1 MSSRCRIPTIPALL
15 AAGVL
20 IGCSATEP
28 RQLDAEF
35 ALDAVAGDP
44 IPAVVIDNEFI
55 SVSVIADTIRLFRD
69 GTGERVT
76 VTDVTE
82 GAAVTT
88 PDRRDR
94 ELTKLIYRLRDGH
107 FEAEFFCPADA
118 LCAPPPHLVGTLQG
132 ASLDLTL
139 GTGWRAPL
147 TYTRVEE

>member
-1 MSSRCRIPTIPALL
+1 MSSRCRTLTIPALL
-15 AAGVL
+15 VAGAL

-35 ALDAVAGDP
+35 TLDAVAGDP

-69 GTGERVT
+69 GTGERAI

-82 GAAVTT
+82 GAAITV
-88 PDRRDR
+88 DRRDR
-94 ELTKLIYRLRDGH
+94 ELTKLIYSLRDGH

-132 ASLDLTL
+132 TSLNLTL